1 MSTRAPLGMA
11 GEGFHKEPPEGGRR
25 CESSTWG
32 VEGVHGRRSEI
43 PGCETPR
50 GMQLDSLRKAILF
63 MPFEM
68 FICVFPNIFPLPPH
82 GVQLQVCGAAV
93 EKQVSCRTR
102 VAEHSLIISLFCGG
116 MFPCRGEGRNSVN
129 L

>member
-1 MSTRAPLGMA
+1 MA